1 MDQIQIFNRFCQK
14 LNEFLYSIN
23 DKKKESFNEGLKMDK
38 LLIDKSRNAID

>member
-14 LNEFLYSIN
+14 LNELLYNIN